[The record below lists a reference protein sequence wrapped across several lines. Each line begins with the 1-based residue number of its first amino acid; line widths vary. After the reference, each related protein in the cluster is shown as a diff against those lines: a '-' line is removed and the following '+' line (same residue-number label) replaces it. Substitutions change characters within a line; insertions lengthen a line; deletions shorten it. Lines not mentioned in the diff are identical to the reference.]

1 MNGFGDVGVSTD
13 PRTVADDFLKDE
25 TMNASTVSSGDFDG
39 SPTLDLDWS
48 TFDLEPPYNVFCP
61 DTGTQFDFGSEM
73 GFLNLGFNVAEESPS
88 SPRLLFPE
96 HEGSSSALSAKD
108 MLVAVSQAFKQ
119 SLWRWYPEAQDYL
132 TIEQPNLSLPNFILD
147 WSKAL
152 NPQGSSTV
160 NVKLGTSTRDKILAM
175 VVGACKP
182 RNVPIVLSSF
192 PSAELV
198 ETLIKNFFNV
208 HLPQHDTWLHPGTF
222 RSSEVRVELLAA
234 VIAAGAVATSH
245 RPVQKF
251 GLALQEALRFTLSK
265 VVCLP

>member
-1 MNGFGDVGVSTD
+1 
-13 PRTVADDFLKDE
+13 
-25 TMNASTVSSGDFDG
+25 
-39 SPTLDLDWS
+39 
-48 TFDLEPPYNVFCP
+48 
-61 DTGTQFDFGSEM
+61 
-73 GFLNLGFNVAEESPS
+73 
-88 SPRLLFPE
+88 
-96 HEGSSSALSAKD
+96 
-108 MLVAVSQAFKQ
+108 
-119 SLWRWYPEAQDYL
+119 
-132 TIEQPNLSLPNFILD
+132 
-147 WSKAL
+147 
-152 NPQGSSTV
+152 
-160 NVKLGTSTRDKILAM
+160 VKLGTSTRDKILAM